1 MGFPETSSPSQSG
14 SRRLFISD
22 AHLAHLRPE
31 PHESERSV
39 RLRRF
44 LSTLRGDDVSDLYV
58 LGDLFDLW
66 FEYRSVIFSASFPV
80 LQAFAAL
87 SERGVRSHYIVGNHD
102 YWAGPFLENA
112 IGFTVYKEPVVAEMD
127 GMRMLLCHG
136 DGLNH
141 LDYGYRLFKRVARWK
156 PTIALFRCIHPDLA
170 AKLGGMI
177 SGLSRQFVNVETAG
191 RLREAA
197 AIRRHALERLRNH
210 DIDVFVAG
218 HSHIP
223 VDESIEVEGR
233 VKRYINL
240 GDWLTHF
247 TYAELAH
254 GQLSLKIFSGDA
266 ETT

>member
-1 MGFPETSSPSQSG
+1 MSFPETSSPPKSG

-22 AHLAHLRPE
+22 VHLAHLQPE

-39 RLRRF
+39 RLRSF
-44 LSTLRGDDVSDLYV
+44 LATLSGDDVSDLYV

-66 FEYRSVIFSASFPV
+66 FEYRSVIFSAGFPM
-80 LQAFAAL
+80 LRAFAEL
-87 SERGVRSHYIVGNHD
+87 SERGVRLHYIVGNHD
-102 YWAGPFLENA
+102 YWAGAFLER
-112 IGFTVYKEPVVAEMD
+112 IGFAVYKEPVVTEMD
-127 GMRMLLCHG
+127 GMRVLLCHG
-136 DGLNH
+136 DGLNRR
-141 LDYGYRLFKRVARWK
+141 DYGYRFFKRVARWK

-170 AKLGGMI
+170 ARLGEMV
-177 SGLSRQFVNVETAG
+177 SGLSRQLVNAETTG

-197 AIRRHALERLRNH
+197 AIRQHAIEQLRND

-223 VDESIEVEGR
+223 VDETIEVEGR
-233 VKRYINL
+233 VKRYMNL

-254 GQLSLKIFSGDA
+254 RQLALRSFPGDD
-266 ETT
+266 